1 MATSIF
7 QGIDFGTTNSAIALA
22 AEAGDVSLARFDFRG
37 APGPVCRSVLYF
49 DPERRGPDRRP
60 LALVGPEAIEAY
72 IDGEGAGEVPGRLI
86 LSLKSYLGS
95 RTFTSTNVQN
105 RVYSIEE
112 LAAIILRGMR
122 RQAERHLGALPTH
135 AVVGRPVHFAH

>member
-1 MATSIF
+1 MSIY

-22 AEAGDVSLARFDFRG
+22 TADGEVTLARFHFRG
-37 APGPVCRSVLYF
+37 APAPVCRSVLYF
-49 DPERRGPDRRP
+49 DPERRGADRRP
-60 LALVGPEAIEAY
+60 MALVGPEAIEAY
-72 IDGEGAGEVPGRLI
+72 LDGDAEHAGRLI

-112 LAAIILRGMR
+112 LAAIIVRGMR
-122 RQAERHLGALPTH
+122 RQAERHLPAL
-135 AVVGRPVHFAH
+135 